1 VVITDCGKVVFMYST
16 TEFKKGLK
24 IEYNGK
30 PFVIVEFQHV
40 NPGKGSAF
48 VRTRIR
54 NLETA
59 QVLEVTFKAGEKVNV
74 PDLEYKEMQYLYND
88 GQNYTFMDLASYDQV
103 VLKKEELDDAIYFLI
118 ENSMIKVTFFQG
130 RPVSVEVD
138 NFVELRVA
146 ETQPNI
152 KGDTSGGGG
161 KPAKLET
168 GLVVTVPFHIVEGD
182 LLKIDT
188 RTSEYVEKVK
198 K

>member
-1 VVITDCGKVVFMYST
+1 MYATTD
-16 TEFKKGLK
+16 FKKGLK

-30 PFVIVEFQHV
+30 PWTIVEFQHV

-48 VRTRIR
+48 VRTRLK

-59 QVLEVTFKAGEKVNV
+59 QVLEITFKAGEKVPV

-88 GQNYTFMDLASYDQV
+88 GTNYTFMDLASYEQE
-103 VLKKEELDDAIYFLI
+103 VLKQEEIEDAKDYIV
-118 ENSMIKVTFFQG
+118 ENSIVKVTFFQG
-130 RPVSVEVD
+130 RAVAVDID
-138 NFVELRVA
+138 NFVVLKVQ

-161 KPAKLET
+161 KPATMET
-168 GLVVTVPFHIVEGD
+168 GLVVTVPFHISEGD
-182 LLKIDT
+182 ILRIDT
-188 RTSEYVEKVK
+188 RTGEYVEKVK